1 MGRALTISTREEI
14 MRLFVSGQNAYS
26 ISKALNLSYS
36 TVNGLCKR
44 IKEGG
49 VAFLPARYGDC
60 GRRPAREQNPLYQKL
75 LDMRR
80 EHPEWGAEYLLV
92 QMSKFGPPLPS
103 PRTLQRWF
111 RKEGFS
117 CLRGR
122 APKTVKVWSSKVH
135 DIWQVD
141 AKEQVSLPGG
151 EEVCWLSVTDEKSG
165 ALLGAVLFPPQPHMS
180 SAVEGDNGRSQT
192 LAAPMGPAWG
202 HEV

>member
-1 MGRALTISTREEI
+1 MGRALSISTREEI
-14 MRLFVSGQNAYS
+14 LRLFVAGQNAYS

-49 VAFLPARYGDC
+49 VAFLPARYGGC
-60 GRRPAREQNPLYQKL
+60 GRRPARGQNAFYQKL
-75 LDMRR
+75 LDMRG

-92 QMSKFGPPLPS
+92 QMPALGPPLPS
-103 PRTLQRWF
+103 ARTVQRWF
-111 RKEGFS
+111 RKEGLGR
-117 CLRGR
+117 LRGK
-122 APKTVKVWSSKVH
+122 APKTVKVWASKVH

-151 EEVCWLSVTDEKSG
+151 EEVCWLSATDEKSG
-165 ALLGAVLFPPQPHMS
+165 ALLGAVLFPLQPDMS
-180 SAVEGDNGRSQT
+180 SAVEGDKGGPQAH
-192 LAAPMGPAWG
+192 AAPVGPAAG